1 MTRDR
6 MTEPFRVRLEVRSYE
21 IDPQLHL
28 NGGFYVQYADHARF
42 ACVQAA
48 GVSVEDLL
56 SSGIGPV
63 NLETVIRYHR
73 ELRGGDQVDVSCAW
87 EWGGGRTYRVHHQLL
102 HLSGTVAAEV
112 SHVSGLL
119 DLKNRRLIAAPDHEW
134 RIRADRPELLGLK
147 PGHPR
152 DALS

>member
-1 MTRDR
+1 MTHNS
-6 MTEPFRVRLEVRSYE
+6 MTEPFSVRLEVRSYE

-48 GVSVEDLL
+48 GVSIEELL

-63 NLETVIRYHR
+63 NLETVIKYHR

-87 EWGGGRTYRVHHQLL
+87 EWGSGKTYRVHQQLL
-102 HLSGTVAAEV
+102 KPNGTVAAQV

-119 DLKNRRLIAAPDHEW
+119 DLKTRRLIADPGHEW
-134 RIRADRPELLGLK
+134 RIRADRPELLGLT
-147 PGHPR
+147 PDDSR
-152 DALS
+152 DTP